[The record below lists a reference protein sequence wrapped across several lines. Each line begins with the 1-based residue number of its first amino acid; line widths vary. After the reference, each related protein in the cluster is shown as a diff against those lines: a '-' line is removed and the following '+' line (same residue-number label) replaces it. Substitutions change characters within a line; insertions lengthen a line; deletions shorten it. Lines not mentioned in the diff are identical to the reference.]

1 LKPLRIPNHQHRFSF
16 DSFRGTSYFE
26 VFHVGGFKLQ
36 QGDVRISRPGNTFLE
51 YKNGAFVG
59 ASADMSRS
67 LDDVE
72 ICQQVPVRA
81 YEKAGPSPYRGP
93 IGAEAITCT
102 TAGLALATMSGIVV
116 ACPFKAKQTAKKDS
130 NRIELRRP
138 IEPPHARRTR
148 PRGPAQNGKSPALGE
163 LASPNSI
170 LRNPFMSR
178 FLMTKLSH
186 SERACFRAPKRS
198 ELKGEPTRERALRGV
213 L

>member
-1 LKPLRIPNHQHRFSF
+1 
-16 DSFRGTSYFE
+16 
-26 VFHVGGFKLQ
+26 
-36 QGDVRISRPGNTFLE
+36 
-51 YKNGAFVG
+51 
-59 ASADMSRS
+59 MSRS

-138 IEPPHARRTR
+138 IEPPHAKG
-148 PRGPAQNGKSPALGE
+148 RGPEDQRRMGNHRRWV
-163 LASPNSI
+163 N
-170 LRNPFMSR
+170 
-178 FLMTKLSH
+178 
-186 SERACFRAPKRS
+186 
-198 ELKGEPTRERALRGV
+198 
-213 L
+213 